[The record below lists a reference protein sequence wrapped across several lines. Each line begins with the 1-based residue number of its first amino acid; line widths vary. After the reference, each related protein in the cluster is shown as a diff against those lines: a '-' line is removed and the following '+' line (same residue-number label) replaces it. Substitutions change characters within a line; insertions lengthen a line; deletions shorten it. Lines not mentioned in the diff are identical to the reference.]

1 MAIIE
6 IRDILN
12 NETGETIFPRTHVN
26 AVIGLKDTSFF
37 EAVQDELDPTKFSVK
52 LKSEYT
58 GLWAEGWMAAGGVG
72 SGGGGGGVSFLKELT
87 DVYHITGSN
96 VLRADGTPV
105 VAGDA
110 LVYNSILGWVA
121 SPATGGGVSLSWVTT
136 TTYLLDS
143 QGRFLIDRNGN
154 LLATAEHGAV
164 LNLLNAGGS
173 IISSVEIPSVCANDY
188 LSSYVPTSRTI
199 NGHALTTNVTLD
211 AVIDFGIASW
221 ALGGSSGSTIPF
233 DLLPTL
239 YVAGTAVS
247 EVASRKTLL
256 GVSGISNSLSSMG
269 ADSSLIAWDSVRGAW
284 HLNGNLYAD
293 GWIASGGIG
302 EDSGGCVYTLN
313 GLDDVSLSNP
323 ATGQVLHFNGS
334 VWSNMALKTINST
347 SIIGSGNIDISGGS
361 TVSLSNRSTVG
372 GRILT
377 MSIDGSTYNIY
388 NRVEWGSAGAT
399 NNTYELT
406 VNGTTKTIC
415 LDGYGGGGGSLSPAD
430 TSSLGGIKV
439 GKVYSTTPTINP
451 VSGDVAG
458 KYYYVEVDSNGLAFV
473 NVPWTGGGG
482 GGGISSVSLAQG
494 TANGT
499 LRLVVDGTY
508 QSNVSVPGYVDALP
522 LTGGTLTGDLRMKPT
537 SADYGSKIR
546 FGNSDYVYLHE
557 DTDDHLTIYADKG
570 ITLSTNTGYG
580 LVAPNFIDIGNARL
594 IFDEGTNALHVTK
607 KSGTSATIG
616 LFADGFVAAGGVAGQ
631 TTISYVD
638 LESNQTIGGNKRF
651 TGASLFNGA
660 VTFNSNQYAL
670 TIDNDEINFE
680 SRLYIQYN
688 NEDVCLTR
696 GGKTIIG
703 PYPGS
708 TAIGSNKLYVGGS
721 ACFAGIIDTGYSSGH
736 VVSIQ
741 DIVNRIVALENA

>member
-1 MAIIE
+1 MATIE
-6 IRDILN
+6 IRDILD
-12 NETGETIFPRTHVN
+12 NETGKTIFPRTHVD
-26 AVIGLKDTSFF
+26 AVIGLKDSSFF
-37 EAVQDELDPTKFSVK
+37 EKVQDALDPTKFSVK

-87 DVYHITGSN
+87 DVYHTTGSN

-233 DLLPTL
+233 ELLPTL

-256 GVSGISNSLSSMG
+256 GVSGISNSLSSTG

-302 EDSGGCVYTLN
+302 EDSGGGVYTLN

-334 VWSNMALKTINST
+334 VWSNIALKTINST
-347 SIIGSGNIDISGGS
+347 SIIGSGNIDVAGSVSVTNYGSSSTGKIASVAGTDIYNGIKWGTYDSSNS
-361 TVSLSNRSTVG
+361 TVPVT
-372 GRILT
+372 I
-377 MSIDGSTYNIY
+377 
-388 NRVEWGSAGAT
+388 
-399 NNTYELT
+399 
-406 VNGTTKTIC
+406 NGTTRVLC
-415 LDGYGGGGGSLSPAD
+415 VNGYSSGGGGSLSPAD

-458 KYYYVEVDSNGLAFV
+458 KYYYVEVDSTGLAFV

-482 GGGISSVSLAQG
+482 GGGGISSVSLAQG
-494 TANGT
+494 TENGT
-499 LRLVVDGTY
+499 LRIVVDGTY
-508 QSNVSVPGYVDALP
+508 QPNVSVPGYVDALP
-522 LTGGTLTGDLRMKPT
+522 LAGGTLTGDLRMKPT

-580 LVAPNFIDIGNARL
+580 LVAPNFIDIGDARL
-594 IFDEGTNALHVTK
+594 VYDSGANALHITRRTG
-607 KSGTSATIG
+607 GTSNLVG

-631 TTISYVD
+631 STTSYVD
-638 LESNQTIGGNKRF
+638 LDSNQTIGGNKRF

>member
-1 MAIIE
+1 MPNVDIIQLLKQ
-6 IRDILN
+6 DG
-12 NETGETIFPRTHVN
+12 GEKFYPVTHVD
-26 AVIGLKDTSFF
+26 AVIGLKDASFF
-37 EAVQDELDPTKFSVK
+37 ELVQDTQDPTKYSVK

-58 GLWAEGWMAAGGVG
+58 GLWAEGWLAAGGVG
-72 SGGGGGGVSFLKELT
+72 SGSGGGGGGGVSFLKELT
-87 DVYHITGSN
+87 DVYHTTGSN

-188 LSSYVPTSRTI
+188 LSFYVPTSRTI

-233 DLLPTL
+233 ELLPTL

-247 EVASRKTLL
+247 EVASRRTLL
-256 GVSGISNSLSSMG
+256 GVSGISNSLSSTG

-302 EDSGGCVYTLN
+302 EDSGGGVYTLN

-334 VWSNMALKTINST
+334 VWSNIALKTINST
-347 SIIGSGNIDISGGS
+347 SIIGSGNIDVAGSVSVTNYGSSSTGKIASVAGTDIYNGIKWGTYDSSNS
-361 TVSLSNRSTVG
+361 TVPVT
-372 GRILT
+372 I
-377 MSIDGSTYNIY
+377 
-388 NRVEWGSAGAT
+388 
-399 NNTYELT
+399 
-406 VNGTTKTIC
+406 NGTTRVLC
-415 LDGYGGGGGSLSPAD
+415 VNGYSSGGGGSLSPAA

-458 KYYYVEVDSNGLAFV
+458 KYYYVEVDSTGLAFV
-473 NVPWTGGGG
+473 NVPWTGGG

-508 QSNVSVPGYVDALP
+508 QSDVSVPGYVDALP

-580 LVAPNFIDIGNARL
+580 LVAPNFIDIGDARL
-594 IFDEGTNALHVTK
+594 VYDSGANALHITRRTG
-607 KSGTSATIG
+607 GTSNLVG

-631 TTISYVD
+631 STTSYVD
-638 LESNQTIGGNKRF
+638 LDSNQTIGGNKRF
-651 TGASLFNGA
+651 TGASLFNGE